1 MADRAT
7 AARDKANRIVE
18 TMPGLVLGP
27 VQQRLDAR
35 PKTRAWLKS
44 VSWRIW
50 AFVVL
55 GVIGWIVTGSAI
67 QTTAIALVY
76 NAVQI
81 PAFYLHERW
90 WERHRDKRG

>member
-1 MADRAT
+1 
-7 AARDKANRIVE
+7 
-18 TMPGLVLGP
+18 MPGLVP
-27 VQQRLDAR
+27 VAPRRLDAH
-35 PKTRAWLKS
+35 PKTRAWVKS

-55 GVIGWIVTGSAI
+55 GVVGWVITGSAV
-67 QTTAIALVY
+67 QTTAITLVY

-90 WERHRDKRG
+90 WERHRDVSAVTRT

>member
-1 MADRAT
+1 M
-7 AARDKANRIVE
+7 RDRIVE
-18 TMPGLVLGP
+18 TMPGLVPGP
-27 VQQRLDAR
+27 VQRLDAR
-35 PKTRAWLKS
+35 PKTRAWIKS

-55 GVIGWIVTGSAI
+55 GVLSWIVTGSAV
-67 QTTAIALVY
+67 QTTAIALIY

-90 WERHRDKRG
+90 WERHRDGRV